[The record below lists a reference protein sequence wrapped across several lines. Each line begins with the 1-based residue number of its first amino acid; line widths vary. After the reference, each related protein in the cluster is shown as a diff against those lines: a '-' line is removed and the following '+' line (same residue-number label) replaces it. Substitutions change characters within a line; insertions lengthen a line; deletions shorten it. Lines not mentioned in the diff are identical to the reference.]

1 MEKKYCT
8 HCFTLAHEGEHCD
21 CCGKKDFQNIVISVQ
36 SSNTAQKA
44 F

>member
-1 MEKKYCT
+1 MEKKYCV
-8 HCFTLAHEGEHCD
+8 HCITLAHEGERCN

-36 SSNTAQKA
+36 SSNRPQKD